1 MGTWDDLR
9 AELDSWAQTDK
20 RATMWWR
27 DDDAVSVTDEL
38 EEILSCERSYHV
50 PLALAVIP
58 GKVEN
63 DLVDRLVETL
73 DTRILQHGWRHENHA
88 PADRKKQEL
97 DDVRPAESVLAEM
110 QSGFDVLTARF
121 ASRFLPVMVPP
132 WNRISPQ
139 VLQGLPNI
147 GLRGVS
153 TYGPRRQPYAAD
165 GLLQVNTHID
175 VIDWRGTRG
184 FVGEDVCLE
193 AMITHL
199 KARRIATVDPDET
212 TGLLT
217 HHLVHDS
224 ATTAFLH
231 DLFSFEHPALSWQ
244 AIAGVFPWQ

>member
-9 AELDSWAQTDK
+9 AELDCWAQAD
-20 RATMWWR
+20 RHATMWWR
-27 DDDAVSVTDEL
+27 DDDAVSVTPQL

-58 GKVEN
+58 GLLEN
-63 DLVDRLVETL
+63 DLPERLVETV
-73 DTRILQHGWRHENHA
+73 DTRILQHGWRHQSHS

-97 DDVRPAESVLAEM
+97 DDVRPVESVLAELKT
-110 QSGFDVLTARF
+110 GFDILTTRF

-132 WNRISPQ
+132 WNRIAPAAMQ
-139 VLQGLPNI
+139 RLPEI
-147 GLRGVS
+147 GIRAFS
-153 TYGPRRQPYAAD
+153 TFGARKTSHPAS

-184 FVGEDVCLE
+184 FAGEDFCLN
-193 AMITHL
+193 AMIAHL
-199 KARRIATVDPDET
+199 QGRRTGACDEGET

-217 HHLVHDS
+217 HHLVHDA

-231 DLFSFEHPALSWQ
+231 DLFSFEHPALQWQ
-244 AIAGVFPWQ
+244 AIPGVFPWQ

>member
-9 AELDSWAQTDK
+9 AELDCWAQSDK
-20 RATMWWR
+20 HATMWWR
-27 DDDAVSVTDEL
+27 DDDAVSPTPQL

-58 GKVEN
+58 GKVEI
-63 DLVDRLVETL
+63 DLVERLVETL
-73 DTRILQHGWRHENHA
+73 DTRVLQHGWRHENHA

-97 DDVRPAESVLAEM
+97 DDVRSTESVLADV

-132 WNRISPQ
+132 WNRIAPG
-139 VLQGLPNI
+139 VMAGLPDI

-153 TYGPRRQPYAAD
+153 TFGARTQPCPVP

-184 FVGEDVCLE
+184 FVGEAACLD
-193 AMITHL
+193 AMIAHL
-199 KARRIATVDPDET
+199 HQRRTGAVDEDET

-217 HHLVHDS
+217 HHLVHDVP
-224 ATTAFLH
+224 TTAFLH
-231 DLFSFEHPALSWQ
+231 DLFSFEHSALNWQ

>member
-9 AELDSWAQTDK
+9 AELDCWAQSETY
-20 RATMWWR
+20 ATMWWR
-27 DDDAVSVTDEL
+27 DDDAVSLTPQL
-38 EEILSCERSYHV
+38 EEILSCERSYRV

-63 DLVDRLVETL
+63 DLVDRLVETI
-73 DTRILQHGWRHENHA
+73 DTRVLQHGWRHESHV

-97 DDVRPAESVLAEM
+97 DDVRPAESVLADM
-110 QSGFDVLTARF
+110 KTGFDILTARF

-132 WNRISPQ
+132 WNRIAPQ
-139 VLQGLPNI
+139 VMAGLPDI
-147 GLRGVS
+147 GLRAVS
-153 TYGPRRQPYAAD
+153 TFGPRRAPYAVP

-184 FVGEDVCLE
+184 FVGDGPCLD
-193 AMITHL
+193 AMIAHL
-199 KARRIATVDPDET
+199 NGRRTGAVDEDET

-217 HHLVHDS
+217 HHLVHD
-224 ATTAFLH
+224 APTTAFLH
-231 DLFSFEHPALSWQ
+231 DLFSFEHSALRWQ